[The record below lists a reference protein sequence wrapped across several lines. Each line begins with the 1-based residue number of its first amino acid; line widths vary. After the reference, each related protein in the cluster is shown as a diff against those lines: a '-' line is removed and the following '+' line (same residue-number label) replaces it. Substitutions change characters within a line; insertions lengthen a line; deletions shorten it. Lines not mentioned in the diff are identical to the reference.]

1 MLSAG
6 SCVPGHS
13 YHCRKHRDVCQ
24 PHRHGIDDKM
34 AKPPFKHKSKRND
47 TELSKHLW
55 QPKDQKKDFAVS
67 WKILAKAK
75 SYSNLTKRCNLCN
88 TEEFYIQYK
97 PDMATLNHITNLQQ
111 LAGTSESFSLNS
123 LAPSRTNHEFTNV
136 YYYCSS
142 SLNSVTIIL
151 LMYINPSD
159 ASVYMEFN

>member
-1 MLSAG
+1 MPFKRTMLSAG

-55 QPKDQKKDFAVS
+55 QPKDQKKDFAIS

-75 SYSNLTKRCNLCN
+75 SFSNLTKRCNLCN
-88 TEEFYIQYK
+88 TKEFYIPYK
-97 PDMATLNHITNLQQ
+97 PDMATLNQRNE
-111 LAGTSESFSLNS
+111 LATTCRDKRKFL
-123 LAPSRTNHEFTNV
+123 LKFTR
-136 YYYCSS
+136 
-142 SLNSVTIIL
+142 IL
-151 LMYINPSD
+151 KNQS
-159 ASVYMEFN
+159 